1 MREHGLP
8 EKLVK
13 MKDNLTV
20 SDDLSDSDTTTDN
33 IDMNTLQSILHKYAQ
48 PEVER
53 RLEEQKMEDEKRL
66 KKQKLTDD

>member
-13 MKDNLTV
+13 MKDNLKV
-20 SDDLSDSDTTTDN
+20 SDDLRDSDNTTDN

-53 RLEEQKMEDEKRL
+53 RLEEQKMEEEEHRLEHEKQIL
-66 KKQKLTDD
+66 

>member
-8 EKLVK
+8 EKLVG
-13 MKDNLTV
+13 MKDNLKV
-20 SDDLSDSDTTTDN
+20 NDDLSDSDSTTDN

-53 RLEEQKMEDEKRL
+53 RLKEQKMEEEKRL
-66 KKQKLTDD
+66 EKQKLTDE